1 MRLAMFVAAVVNIA
15 ICKYFIALAF
25 ASTIFPLPF
34 VSSKLFFVFLFVVDN
49 YPVTM
54 TDFGPYRLDLAT
66 VDRSL

>member
-1 MRLAMFVAAVVNIA
+1 
-15 ICKYFIALAF
+15 LAF